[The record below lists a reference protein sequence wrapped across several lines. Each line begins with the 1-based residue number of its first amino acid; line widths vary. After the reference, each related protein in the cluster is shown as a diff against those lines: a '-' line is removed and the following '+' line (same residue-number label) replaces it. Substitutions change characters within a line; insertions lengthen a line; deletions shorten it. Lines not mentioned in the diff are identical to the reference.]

1 MPENVSKN
9 WEVFKER
16 FRKTNEGVNPDIL
29 DYIAVEDILLSHL
42 SGYSLDRILEIYNLS
57 KEYVIVVL
65 EEFIKVFPR
74 ENALDFNPYNIYK
87 NTAVSKQRFID
98 LVRKKSTEDA
108 SKLYDAC
115 TVLERIS
122 EEINDFY
129 LKEEEK
135 VENDV

>member
-1 MPENVSKN
+1 MADHVSKN
-9 WEVFKER
+9 WEVFKGR
-16 FRKTNEGVNPDIL
+16 FREVNEGVNPDIL

-42 SGYSLDRILEIYNLS
+42 NGYSLERILEIYQLS
-57 KEYVIVVL
+57 KEYVIIVL
-65 EEFIKVFPR
+65 EEFIKVSPR
-74 ENALDFNPYNIYK
+74 ENALNFNPYNIYK
-87 NTAVSKQRFID
+87 NTAVGKQRFID